1 MESANPNNL
10 QFSISF
16 DEFDAFAEAT
26 RGWDLDF
33 WQLDKGPFKAEL
45 TQVLMPSAILI
56 ECAFS
61 RKIEQR
67 GAPPP
72 GYRTF
77 GFAANEVFELQWR
90 GKTVGSRN
98 LMLFPPGCELE
109 SISQPGFHV
118 FAFSVSDRV
127 LEKVASRRGFDSV
140 TKLFPATDLI
150 SCPGETMGKI
160 RNHAKMLRLL
170 AADGPDLVNCRPFS
184 ERLEGDL
191 VECIFD
197 AIATN
202 TGTTES
208 RPIAR
213 SRTRAVK
220 MALGVIADRADEP
233 VSVAEVAQL
242 TGVTDRTLRYAFEE
256 AYGLSPKQY
265 LQAYRLNK
273 VHRHLRQARKG
284 GRNVSDVANEWGFW
298 HMGQFA
304 RDYRRMFGSLP
315 GETLQLG

>member
-1 MESANPNNL
+1 MDSANPKPL
-10 QFSISF
+10 QFSHRF
-16 DEFDAFAEAT
+16 DDFDAFAEAT

-33 WQLDKGPFKAEL
+33 WQLDGGPFKADFTQIL
-45 TQVLMPSAILI
+45 TPSAILI

-77 GFAANEVFELQWR
+77 GFAANEVFDLQWR

-127 LEKVASRRGFDSV
+127 LEKVASRRGLDSV
-140 TKLFPATDLI
+140 TNLFPATDLI
-150 SCPGETMGKI
+150 SCPGEIMAKI
-160 RNHAKMLRLL
+160 RNYGKMLSLS
-170 AADGPDLVNCRPFS
+170 AADGPGLANCRPVR
-184 ERLEGDL
+184 ECLELDL

-220 MALGVIADRADEP
+220 MALGVIEDRADEP

-273 VHRHLRQARKG
+273 VHRHLRQARNEG
-284 GRNVSDVANEWGFW
+284 LNVSDVANGWGFW

-315 GETLQLG
+315 GETLEMG